1 MKKMVVLMS
10 CEELTNASRIP
21 NAEQHQSS
29 GTYINSINIKLL
41 LVIACLTPDQP
52 YSDVEFCV
60 EFESAVRIHVRRW
73 KNRFVHVFRRG
84 SVRPPRGP
92 YGLAH

>member
-1 MKKMVVLMS
+1 MKKVVVLTS

-41 LVIACLTPDQP
+41 LVIACLTPFH
-52 YSDVEFCV
+52 E
-60 EFESAVRIHVRRW
+60 
-73 KNRFVHVFRRG
+73 
-84 SVRPPRGP
+84 
-92 YGLAH
+92 